1 MKIKINYWEQHD
13 CIQANRVLKILA
25 ASFIGFCAKDC
36 WLIVHHVPEKGR
48 ELSDMRI
55 WESES
60 LPAPSLYS
68 FFFLDS
74 SFFFASLNRGNKV
87 VMPSGFVLLSTFT
100 IVFPLVLFTLTIRER
115 AGCSKINIAR
125 CFKKCSCVKYSH
137 WSSGGEGVLWWSTQ
151 NGCREKR
158 GFCIWKVRETP
169 FLKLWKHNSDLH
181 HQHIQG
187 GLFISA
193 SAFSVPKR
201 KMIQ

>member
-25 ASFIGFCAKDC
+25 ASFIGFCAIDC
-36 WLIVHHVPEKGR
+36 WLMLHHVPEKGR

-87 VMPSGFVLLSTFT
+87 VMPSGFVFLSTFT
-100 IVFPLVLFTLTIRER
+100 KYVFLGFVHSDHQERWWVFVL
-115 AGCSKINIAR
+115 INI
-125 CFKKCSCVKYSH
+125 
-137 WSSGGEGVLWWSTQ
+137 TQ
-151 NGCREKR
+151 C
-158 GFCIWKVRETP
+158 
-169 FLKLWKHNSDLH
+169 
-181 HQHIQG
+181 
-187 GLFISA
+187 FISPTTD
-193 SAFSVPKR
+193 SR
-201 KMIQ
+201 KIAAVQILTDP